1 MSTPGS
7 DWIETNQQQLMAAIG
22 EVRAA
27 LEHGAAGLAPADPGG
42 EAGDQAAGLPSA
54 LQSMCA
60 AFGLS
65 RFERAILLMCA
76 GVELDGRFASLCA
89 GAHGDAA
96 QAFPSFSLALAC
108 LPEPHWSAVTP
119 VAPLRRW
126 RLIECETA
134 PGTSLLTSRL
144 RLDERV
150 LHFLTGIQYLDERIA
165 GLLEP
170 VGTDQLVSTQQSAA
184 REIAAI
190 WAEAAAQTPLIQLCG
205 ADPATRRAIAAVA
218 GSAHSLRLYAL
229 AAEHIPASAAELDA
243 FLRLWER
250 EVALSAAAL
259 CVETDAIDRGDG
271 KTMAQVTRLLEA
283 VRGAAILSAPERWR
297 PLRRPTISIDA
308 KKPTI
313 EEQRGVWQSLLAET
327 PVLANG
333 QINALVSQFRLTAP
347 AIRASLHEA
356 LAASD
361 DQPLETRLWK
371 ACRSQARLR
380 LEDLAQRIEPV
391 AVWHDLV
398 LPPAD
403 KALLRELA
411 GQVVQRA
418 KVYDSW
424 GFAERVNRGLGISA
438 LFSGPS
444 GTGKTMAAEV
454 LANELQLDLYRIDL
468 ASVVSKYIGETEK
481 NLRRVFD
488 AAEDSGAIL
497 FFDEA
502 DALFGKRS
510 EVKDSHDR
518 YANIEV
524 SYLLQRVEEYR
535 GLAVLATNLKGAVD
549 VAFLRRIRF
558 VINFPFPDAT
568 QRAEI
573 WRRVFPAKTP
583 TDGLDPALLARLNI
597 AGGNIRNIA
606 LNAAFLAAHAGEPV
620 RMSHILHS
628 ARTEYAKLEKPL
640 TEIGLGVF
648 G

>member
-205 ADPATRRAIAAVA
+205 ADPATRRAIAAAA

-229 AAEHIPASAAELDA
+229 AAELDA

-250 EVALSAAAL
+250 EATLSAAAL

-403 KALLRELA
+403 KALLREL
-411 GQVVQRA
+411 
-418 KVYDSW
+418 
-424 GFAERVNRGLGISA
+424 
-438 LFSGPS
+438 
-444 GTGKTMAAEV
+444 
-454 LANELQLDLYRIDL
+454 
-468 ASVVSKYIGETEK
+468 
-481 NLRRVFD
+481 
-488 AAEDSGAIL
+488 
-497 FFDEA
+497 
-502 DALFGKRS
+502 
-510 EVKDSHDR
+510 
-518 YANIEV
+518 
-524 SYLLQRVEEYR
+524 
-535 GLAVLATNLKGAVD
+535 
-549 VAFLRRIRF
+549 
-558 VINFPFPDAT
+558 
-568 QRAEI
+568 
-573 WRRVFPAKTP
+573 
-583 TDGLDPALLARLNI
+583 
-597 AGGNIRNIA
+597 
-606 LNAAFLAAHAGEPV
+606 
-620 RMSHILHS
+620 
-628 ARTEYAKLEKPL
+628 
-640 TEIGLGVF
+640 
-648 G
+648 